1 MRSTYEERVSG
12 QIEIV
17 RHLRRGDDNLVGQTK
32 FYLVCKALWKDNT
45 AAKLAAATSP
55 TTAVRTG
62 ERWLSGESSPPTAVV
77 LAVMR
82 EIFGR

>member
-1 MRSTYEERVSG
+1 MRSTYEERFSE
-12 QIEIV
+12 QTEIV
-17 RHLRRGDDNLVGQTK
+17 RHLRRGTDNLVGPSK
-32 FYLVCKALWKDNT
+32 FNLVCKALWKDNT

-55 TTAVRTG
+55 TTAVRTA

-77 LAVMR
+77 LVVMQ